1 MNNKINFKNIIWKI
15 ENELRGVLLYK
26 NIEFAVVRLLFLK
39 YAVDNYIGATSV
51 ENMQLCAKAQ
61 KMFALKDIENG
72 VDTIIPVLR
81 YIDEAYNLDNILSGS
96 ENIEEYAR
104 VLFGEDISRQ
114 KKNVVTSD
122 FKGVLDTLGSLDLEE
137 KEKTNSVGKE
147 LVEALLETISINST
161 RSSYSNEY
169 TTRQNLSKLAGK
181 ILDVKSDDVFCD
193 FASGVGLSTIEI
205 TKETMPK
212 IINADLNNTAVAISA
227 MLYIMLGYKDFK
239 IFNENTLT
247 TTNIEVHG
255 DKVFVDGPL
264 ASKIEKTEYN
274 EYNDSTLA
282 IINKVLNDA
291 LSNTEDALAV
301 ITVPSSPLFTTKRQT
316 VELREKMLTSGM
328 LKAVIALPPMWRGT
342 NVGTNLLVFSRE
354 KNSNA
359 VFVNAADVK
368 VSQKDRNEVTGE
380 ALLPS
385 DKIDCIADAVNNSK
399 TIAGFSRVISYAD
412 INNDFNLV
420 PANYIQAEKEEE
432 TITLEELDN
441 QIAELYKKL
450 LG

>member
-247 TTNIEVHG
+247 TMNIEVHG
-255 DKVFVDGPL
+255 NKVFVDGPL
-264 ASKIEKTEYN
+264 VSKIEKTEYN

-291 LSNTEDALAV
+291 LSNTENALAV

-342 NVGTNLLVFSRE
+342 SVGTNLLVFSKE
-354 KNSNA
+354 KNSDV

-385 DKIDCIADAVNNSK
+385 DKIDSIADAVNNSK

>member
-104 VLFGEDISRQ
+104 VLFGEDTSRQ

-147 LVEALLETISINST
+147 LVDSLLETISINST

-247 TTNIEVHG
+247 TMNIEVHG
-255 DKVFVDGPL
+255 NKVFVDGPL

-301 ITVPSSPLFTTKRQT
+301 ITVPSSPLFTTKKQT

-342 NVGTNLLVFSRE
+342 SVGTNLLVFSKE
-354 KNSNA
+354 KNSNV

-385 DKIDCIADAVNNSK
+385 DKIDSIADAVNNSK